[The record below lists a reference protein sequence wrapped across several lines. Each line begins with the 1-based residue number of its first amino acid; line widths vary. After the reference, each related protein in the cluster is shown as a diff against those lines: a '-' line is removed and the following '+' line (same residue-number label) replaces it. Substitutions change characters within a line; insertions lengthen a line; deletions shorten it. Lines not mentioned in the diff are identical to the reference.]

1 MIWPELKLIL
11 IQLFDGDLDSLSEEA
26 IEAALNIGCEVY
38 EMQMEG
44 YRELELGL
52 KKQSENFIDSH
63 NMYIKYAANEL
74 LNMIGSD

>member
-1 MIWPELKLIL
+1 
-11 IQLFDGDLDSLSEEA
+11 
-26 IEAALNIGCEVY
+26 
-38 EMQMEG
+38 MEG